1 MPIVAGLLGGI
12 SGSFVRGFTVCLNEH
27 NGLTSL
33 YTWLYFTLLMAT
45 ALVQLRSL
53 NKAIHLYDQIEI
65 VPIYQA
71 SLILLNMLCGS
82 VIMKESSDYTNQ
94 DFLFLLFCLI
104 ICISGVFI
112 VQKRPKMRC
121 IKENRLTNAP
131 QQNFKNEDLNEKLTN
146 YTDVE
151 IAVDEDE

>member
-12 SGSFVRGFTVCLNEH
+12 SGSFVRGFTVCLCEH

-53 NKAIHLYDQIEI
+53 NKAMHLYDQIEI

-82 VIMKESSDYTNQ
+82 VIMKESNDYSNQ
-94 DFLFLLFCLI
+94 DFIFLLLCLI
-104 ICISGVFI
+104 ICISGVYTI
-112 VQKRPKMRC
+112 AKRPKMLC
-121 IKENRLTNAP
+121 IKEN
-131 QQNFKNEDLNEKLTN
+131 KLTN
-146 YTDVE
+146 VPE
-151 IAVDEDE
+151 

>member
-27 NGLTSL
+27 NGVTSPLT
-33 YTWLYFTLLMAT
+33 WFYFTLLMGT
-45 ALVQLRSL
+45 AIVQLRSL
-53 NKAIHLYDQIEI
+53 NKAMHLYDQIEI

-71 SLILLNMLCGS
+71 ALILLNMLCGS
-82 VIMKESSDYTNQ
+82 VIMKESNDYSNQ
-94 DFLFLLFCLI
+94 DFFFLLFCLI

-112 VQKRPKMRC
+112 IAKRPKMLC
-121 IKENRLTNAP
+121 IKENRLTNLP
-131 QQNFKNEDLNEKLTN
+131 QQNYKIEDLNEKF
-146 YTDVE
+146 Y